1 MTCCDDYGDCRQGRD
16 CPVRQV
22 KLIQYN
28 TGWTRLDNFLSAVA
42 YGIAIIGAISL
53 VFTISWLG
61 WFLWR
66 IYVPA

>member
-1 MTCCDDYGDCRQGRD
+1 MNCCDDYGDCRQGRD

-28 TGWTRLDNFLSAVA
+28 TGWTRMDNFLSAVA

-61 WFLWR
+61 WFLRR